1 MLMLLFRL
9 LLLLLLLLCAGVEVT
24 AQENEWSMVV
34 ASPPI
39 VTRPMLSSGSDGK
52 HVTEERM

>member
-1 MLMLLFRL
+1 MLLFRL